1 MAEDDIDFA
10 VAAFRED
17 GEWQL
22 VELHPSVAGDIE
34 DLSKALG
41 RFPSD
46 VGVLGMVS
54 MNDDFF
60 VIVRRSGTQVRALL
74 SDVTA
79 VTDWPLAG
87 SVADLLDVP
96 DPDDEDEPQ
105 PAGDLDIVSDLGM
118 AALELSVLCDDDD
131 LYPDEILGDVA
142 ARLGF
147 GDAFEALVSD

>member
-1 MAEDDIDFA
+1 MAEDDVDFA
-10 VAAFRED
+10 VAAYHDD

-22 VELHPSVAGDIE
+22 VELHPSVAE
-34 DLSKALG
+34 DLENLTDALG

-54 MNDDFF
+54 MDDDFF
-60 VIVRRSGTQVRALL
+60 VLVRKVGTQVRMLL

-79 VTDWPLAG
+79 AKDWPLAG
-87 SVADLLDVP
+87 GVADMVDVP
-96 DPDDEDEPQ
+96 DPDDDDPR

-118 AALELSVLCDDDD
+118 AALELGVLCDDDD

-142 ARLGF
+142 TRLGF
-147 GDAFEALVSD
+147 GDAFERIVG

>member
-1 MAEDDIDFA
+1 MAEDDVDFA
-10 VAAFRED
+10 VAAYHDD

-22 VELHPSVAGDIE
+22 VELHPSVAE
-34 DLSKALG
+34 DFDNLSDALG

-46 VGVLGMVS
+46 VGVLGLVS

-60 VIVRRSGTQVRALL
+60 VILRRMGTQVRALL

-79 VTDWPLAG
+79 ATDWPLASG
-87 SVADLLDVP
+87 VTDLHDVP
-96 DPDDEDEPQ
+96 DPDDEDDPQ

-118 AALELSVLCDDDD
+118 AAMELSVLCDDED

-142 ARLGF
+142 ERLGF
-147 GDAFEALVSD
+147 GDAFEALVQ

>member
-1 MAEDDIDFA
+1 MAEDDVDFA
-10 VAAFRED
+10 VAAYRDD

-22 VELHPSVAGDIE
+22 VELHPSVAD
-34 DLSKALG
+34 DLDHLTDALG

-60 VIVRRSGTQVRALL
+60 VIVRRMGTQVRALL

-79 VTDWPLAG
+79 AGDWPLASG
-87 SVADLLDVP
+87 VADLVHSPDP
-96 DPDDEDEPQ
+96 EDPDDPQ

-118 AALELSVLCDDDD
+118 AALDLGVLCDDDD

-142 ARLGF
+142 IRLGF
-147 GDAFEALVSD
+147 GEAFERIVG

>member
-1 MAEDDIDFA
+1 MAEDDVDFA
-10 VAAFRED
+10 VAAYRDD

-22 VELHPSVAGDIE
+22 VELSPSVAEDI
-34 DLSKALG
+34 DHLTDALG

-60 VIVRRSGTQVRALL
+60 VLVRKVGTQVRALL

-79 VTDWPLAG
+79 ANDSPLAG
-87 SVADLLDVP
+87 AVADLVDVP
-96 DPDDEDEPQ
+96 DPDDGDDPQ

-118 AALELSVLCDDDD
+118 AALELGVLCDDDD

-142 ARLGF
+142 TRLGF
-147 GDAFEALVSD
+147 GDAFERIVG

>member
-1 MAEDDIDFA
+1 MAEADVDFA
-10 VAAFRED
+10 VAAYRDD

-22 VELHPSVAGDIE
+22 VELHPSVAE
-34 DLSKALG
+34 DLDNLTSALG

-60 VIVRRSGTQVRALL
+60 VIVRRSGSQIRALL

-79 VTDWPLAG
+79 ATDWPLAS
-87 SVADLLDVP
+87 SVAALVDVP
-96 DPDDEDEPQ
+96 DPQDEDDPQ

-118 AALELSVLCDDDD
+118 AAMELGTLCDDDD

-142 ARLGF
+142 AKLGF
-147 GDAFEALVSD
+147 GDAFEAIIA

>member
-1 MAEDDIDFA
+1 MAEEDVDFA
-10 VAAFRED
+10 VAAYRDD

-22 VELHPSVAGDIE
+22 VELHPSVAE
-34 DLSKALG
+34 DLDNLTDALG

-60 VIVRRSGTQVRALL
+60 VLVRKVGTQVRVLL

-79 VTDWPLAG
+79 ASEWLLAS
-87 SVADLLDVP
+87 SVADLVGGLDSH
-96 DPDDEDEPQ
+96 DEDDPQ
-105 PAGDLDIVSDLGM
+105 PVGDLDIISDLGM
-118 AALELSVLCDDDD
+118 AALELGVLCDDDD

-142 ARLGF
+142 TRLGF
-147 GDAFEALVSD
+147 GDAFERIVG

>member
-1 MAEDDIDFA
+1 MAEDDVDFA
-10 VAAFRED
+10 VAAYRDD

-22 VELHPSVAGDIE
+22 VELHRSVAEDI
-34 DLSKALG
+34 DNLTDALG

-60 VIVRRSGTQVRALL
+60 VLVRKTGTQVRMLL

-79 VTDWPLAG
+79 ASEWPLASG
-87 SVADLLDVP
+87 IADLVDRP
-96 DPDDEDEPQ
+96 APDDDDDDPQ
-105 PAGDLDIVSDLGM
+105 PAGDLDIISDLGM
-118 AALELSVLCDDDD
+118 AALELGVLCDDDD

-142 ARLGF
+142 TRLGF
-147 GDAFEALVSD
+147 GDAFERLVG

>member
-1 MAEDDIDFA
+1 VAEDDVDFA
-10 VAAFRED
+10 VAAYRDD

-22 VELHPSVAGDIE
+22 VELHRSVAEDI
-34 DLSKALG
+34 DNLTDALG

-60 VIVRRSGTQVRALL
+60 VLVRKSGTQVRMLL

-79 VTDWPLAG
+79 ATDWPLASG
-87 SVADLLDVP
+87 VADLVDVSVS
-96 DPDDEDEPQ
+96 DHEDDPQ

-142 ARLGF
+142 TRLGF
-147 GDAFEALVSD
+147 GDAFERIVG

>member
-1 MAEDDIDFA
+1 MAEEDVDFA
-10 VAAFRED
+10 VAAYRDD

-22 VELHPSVAGDIE
+22 VELHPSVAE
-34 DLSKALG
+34 DLDGLTKALG

-54 MNDDFF
+54 VNDDFF
-60 VIVRRSGTQVRALL
+60 VIVRRSGHQVRALL

-79 VTDWPLAG
+79 ATDWPLASG
-87 SVADLLDVP
+87 VADLVDVP
-96 DPDDEDEPQ
+96 DPQDEDDPQ

-118 AALELSVLCDDDD
+118 AALDLGVLCDDDD

-142 ARLGF
+142 TRLGF
-147 GDAFEALVSD
+147 GEAFERIVG

>member
-1 MAEDDIDFA
+1 MAEDDVDFA
-10 VAAFRED
+10 VAAYRDD

-22 VELHPSVAGDIE
+22 VELHPSVAE
-34 DLSKALG
+34 DLENLTDALG

-60 VIVRRSGTQVRALL
+60 VLVRKVGTQVRMLL

-79 VTDWPLAG
+79 ADDWPLAG
-87 SVADLLDVP
+87 GVADLVDIP
-96 DPDDEDEPQ
+96 EPDDGDPQ

-118 AALELSVLCDDDD
+118 AALELGVLCDDDD

-142 ARLGF
+142 TRLGF
-147 GDAFEALVSD
+147 GDAFERIVG

>member
-1 MAEDDIDFA
+1 MAEDDVDFA
-10 VAAFRED
+10 VAAYRDD

-22 VELHPSVAGDIE
+22 VELHPSVAE
-34 DLSKALG
+34 DLDNLTDALG

-60 VIVRRSGTQVRALL
+60 VLVRKLGTQVRVLL

-79 VTDWPLAG
+79 ASEWPLAVG
-87 SVADLLDVP
+87 VADLVDGP
-96 DPDDEDEPQ
+96 DADDDDPQ

-118 AALELSVLCDDDD
+118 AALELGVLCDDDD

-142 ARLGF
+142 TRLGF
-147 GDAFEALVSD
+147 GDAFERIVG

>member
-1 MAEDDIDFA
+1 MAEDDVDFA
-10 VAAFRED
+10 VAAYRDD

-22 VELHPSVAGDIE
+22 VELHPSVAE
-34 DLSKALG
+34 DLDHLTDALG

-60 VIVRRSGTQVRALL
+60 VLVRKVGTQVRMLL

-79 VTDWPLAG
+79 ASEWPLAG
-87 SVADLLDVP
+87 GVADLVDAP
-96 DPDDEDEPQ
+96 DADDGDPQ

-118 AALELSVLCDDDD
+118 AALELGVLCDDDD

-147 GDAFEALVSD
+147 GEAFERIVG

>member
-1 MAEDDIDFA
+1 MAEDDVDFA
-10 VAAFRED
+10 VAAYRDD

-22 VELHPSVAGDIE
+22 VELHPSVAE
-34 DLSKALG
+34 DLDHLTDALG

-60 VIVRRSGTQVRALL
+60 VLVRKVGTQVRMLL

-79 VTDWPLAG
+79 ACVWPLAG
-87 SVADLLDVP
+87 GVADLVDAP
-96 DPDDEDEPQ
+96 DADDGDPH

-118 AALELSVLCDDDD
+118 AALELGVLCDDDD

-147 GDAFEALVSD
+147 GEAFERIVG

>member
-1 MAEDDIDFA
+1 MAEEDVDFA
-10 VAAFRED
+10 VAAYRDD

-22 VELHPSVAGDIE
+22 VELHPSVAE
-34 DLSKALG
+34 DFDGLTKALG

-60 VIVRRSGTQVRALL
+60 VLVRKSGTQVRMLL

-79 VTDWPLAG
+79 ASDWPLASG
-87 SVADLLDVP
+87 VADLVDVP
-96 DPDDEDEPQ
+96 VPDDEDDPQ
-105 PAGDLDIVSDLGM
+105 PAGDLDIISDLGM
-118 AALELSVLCDDDD
+118 AALELGVLCDDDD

-142 ARLGF
+142 TRLGF
-147 GDAFEALVSD
+147 GDAFERIVG

>member
-1 MAEDDIDFA
+1 MTEDDVDFA
-10 VAAFRED
+10 VAAYRDD

-22 VELHPSVAGDIE
+22 VELHRSVAEDI
-34 DLSKALG
+34 DNLTDALG

-60 VIVRRSGTQVRALL
+60 VLVRKTGTQVRMLL

-79 VTDWPLAG
+79 ASEWPLASG
-87 SVADLLDVP
+87 IADLVDRP
-96 DPDDEDEPQ
+96 APDDDDDDPQ
-105 PAGDLDIVSDLGM
+105 PAGDLDIISDLGM
-118 AALELSVLCDDDD
+118 AALELGVLCDDDD

-142 ARLGF
+142 TRLGF
-147 GDAFEALVSD
+147 GDAFERLVG

>member
-1 MAEDDIDFA
+1 MAEDDVDFA
-10 VAAFRED
+10 VAAYRDD

-22 VELHPSVAGDIE
+22 VELHPSVAE
-34 DLSKALG
+34 DLDNLTDALG

-60 VIVRRSGTQVRALL
+60 VLVRKLGTQVRVLL

-79 VTDWPLAG
+79 ASEWPLAG
-87 SVADLLDVP
+87 GVADLVDGPDV
-96 DPDDEDEPQ
+96 DDDDPQ

-118 AALELSVLCDDDD
+118 AALELGVLCDDDD

-142 ARLGF
+142 TRLGF
-147 GDAFEALVSD
+147 GDAFERIVG

>member
-1 MAEDDIDFA
+1 MAEDDVDFA
-10 VAAFRED
+10 VAAYRDD

-22 VELHPSVAGDIE
+22 VELHPSVAE
-34 DLSKALG
+34 DLDNLTDALG

-54 MNDDFF
+54 MDDDFF
-60 VIVRRSGTQVRALL
+60 VMVRKVGTQVRVLL

-79 VTDWPLAG
+79 AKDWPLAG
-87 SVADLLDVP
+87 GVADLVDVP
-96 DPDDEDEPQ
+96 DADDDDPR

-118 AALELSVLCDDDD
+118 AALELGVLCDDDD

-142 ARLGF
+142 TRLGC
-147 GDAFEALVSD
+147 GDAFERIVG

>member
-1 MAEDDIDFA
+1 MAEDDVDFA
-10 VAAFRED
+10 VAAYRDD

-22 VELHPSVAGDIE
+22 VELHRSVAEDI
-34 DLSKALG
+34 DILTDALG

-60 VIVRRSGTQVRALL
+60 VLVRKSGTQVRMLL

-79 VTDWPLAG
+79 ASDWPLASG
-87 SVADLLDVP
+87 VADLVDVRVP
-96 DPDDEDEPQ
+96 DDDDDDPQ
-105 PAGDLDIVSDLGM
+105 PAGDLDIISDLGM
-118 AALELSVLCDDDD
+118 AALELGVLCDDDD

-142 ARLGF
+142 TRLGF
-147 GDAFEALVSD
+147 GDAFERLVG

>member
-1 MAEDDIDFA
+1 MAEDDVDFA
-10 VAAFRED
+10 VAAYRDD

-22 VELHPSVAGDIE
+22 VELRPSLAE
-34 DLSKALG
+34 DLDDLTKALG

-46 VGVLGMVS
+46 VGVLGLVS

-60 VIVRRSGTQVRALL
+60 VILRRSGAEVRALL

-79 VTDWPLAG
+79 ALDWPLASG
-87 SVADLLDVP
+87 IADLLDVE
-96 DPDDEDEPQ
+96 DPDDDVPQ

-118 AALELSVLCDDDD
+118 PAIELGVLCDDDD
-131 LYPDEILGDVA
+131 LYPDEILSDVA

-147 GDAFEALVSD
+147 GEAFDLLVR

>member
-1 MAEDDIDFA
+1 MAANDVDFA
-10 VAAFRED
+10 VAAYRDD

-22 VELHPSVAGDIE
+22 VELHPSVAE
-34 DLSKALG
+34 DLDDLTHALG

-60 VIVRRSGTQVRALL
+60 VMVRRSGSQVRALL

-79 VTDWPLAG
+79 ATDWPLASG
-87 SVADLLDVP
+87 VVDFLDVP
-96 DPDDEDEPQ
+96 DAEDEDDPQ

-118 AALELSVLCDDDD
+118 AAMDLGVLCDDD

-147 GDAFEALVSD
+147 GAAFEAIVK

>member
-1 MAEDDIDFA
+1 MAEDDVDFA
-10 VAAFRED
+10 VAAYRDD

-22 VELHPSVAGDIE
+22 VELHPSVAE
-34 DLSKALG
+34 DLDNLTDALG

-60 VIVRRSGTQVRALL
+60 VLVRKVGTQVRMLL
-74 SDVTA
+74 SDITA
-79 VTDWPLAG
+79 ASEWPLAG
-87 SVADLLDVP
+87 GVADLVDVP
-96 DPDDEDEPQ
+96 DADDDDPQ

-118 AALELSVLCDDDD
+118 AALELGVLCDDDD

-142 ARLGF
+142 TRLGF
-147 GDAFEALVSD
+147 GDAFERIVG

>member
-1 MAEDDIDFA
+1 MAEDDVDFA
-10 VAAFRED
+10 VAAYRDD

-22 VELHPSVAGDIE
+22 VELHPSVAE
-34 DLSKALG
+34 DLDNLTDALG

-60 VIVRRSGTQVRALL
+60 VLVRKLGTQVRMLL

-79 VTDWPLAG
+79 ASEWPLAG
-87 SVADLLDVP
+87 GVADLVDAP
-96 DPDDEDEPQ
+96 DADDDDPQ

-118 AALELSVLCDDDD
+118 AALELGVLCDDDD

-142 ARLGF
+142 TRLGF
-147 GDAFEALVSD
+147 GDAFERIVG

>member
-1 MAEDDIDFA
+1 MDFA
-10 VAAFRED
+10 VAAYRDD

-22 VELHPSVAGDIE
+22 VELRPSIAE
-34 DLSKALG
+34 DLDDLTKALG

-46 VGVLGMVS
+46 VGVLGLVS

-60 VIVRRSGTQVRALL
+60 VILRRSGAEVRALL

-79 VTDWPLAG
+79 ALDWPLASG
-87 SVADLLDVP
+87 IADLLDVE
-96 DPDDEDEPQ
+96 DPDDDVPQ

-118 AALELSVLCDDDD
+118 PAIELGVLCDDDD
-131 LYPDEILGDVA
+131 LYPDEILSDVA

-147 GDAFEALVSD
+147 GEAFDLLVR